1 MNGRIERIDA
11 RYALNSE
18 DNYANVDFFFA
29 EEERRRKWRK
39 RIEGALGFA
48 FLFGWLWLV
57 IWKAAQ
63 GIR

>member
-18 DNYANVDFFFA
+18 YNYANVDFFFA
-29 EEERRRKWRK
+29 EEERCRKWRR
-39 RIEGALGFA
+39 RIEGALA
-48 FLFGWLWLV
+48 LAAVFGWLWLV
-57 IWKAAQ
+57 IWRAAQ

>member
-18 DNYANVDFFFA
+18 MNYSVIVDELKA
-29 EEERRRKWRK
+29 DRKRRIRR
-39 RIEGALGFA
+39 RIEGALA
-48 FLFGWLWLV
+48 IAAVLGWLWLV
-57 IWKAAQ
+57 IWKVAQ

>member
-18 DNYANVDFFFA
+18 HNYSSVDFFFA
-29 EEERRRKWRK
+29 ENERRKKWKR
-39 RIEGALGFA
+39 RIEGLLALA
-48 FLFGWLWLV
+48 ALFGYLWLV
-57 IWKAAQ
+57 IWKIAQ

>member
-29 EEERRRKWRK
+29 EEERRRKWRR
-39 RIEGALGFA
+39 RIEGALVLA
-48 FLFGWLWLV
+48 AVFGWLWLV

>member
-18 DNYANVDFFFA
+18 DNYSSVDFFFA
-29 EEERRRKWRK
+29 EDQRRKQWKR
-39 RIEGALGFA
+39 RIEGALGLA

-57 IWKAAQ
+57 IWRAAQ